1 MFVAV
6 VVVVF
11 GGAGGAG
18 LLLLLLLSLL
28 VLFSLAAPRVQ
39 AKAMTSS
46 IFCNAGRWPARQ
58 DRKDRKQMGFTDSG
72 RSDATILHAC
82 GVFGWLF
89 AVYTE
94 QTCCIGST
102 STLH

>member
-1 MFVAV
+1 MFVAVVV

-39 AKAMTSS
+39 AKAMSDFKYLLQCRTLA
-46 IFCNAGRWPARQ
+46 CPARSQ
-58 DRKDRKQMGFTDSG
+58 GPKTNGIHRLRQ
-72 RSDATILHAC
+72 
-82 GVFGWLF
+82 V
-89 AVYTE
+89 
-94 QTCCIGST
+94 
-102 STLH
+102 